1 MLVTNNQ
8 IINTSQSKIMES
20 ARMSYYTESHHPEE
34 ETGVERGRGEP
45 VPSSLLG
52 FPELEE
58 KKFTKPTP
66 VPSSLLGFPE
76 LKEKKFT
83 KPTPVPKPVPV
94 AVAVSN
100 SWRKKNRPK
109 KAPHC
114 CDSFSSI
121 ISSKKSKF

>member
-1 MLVTNNQ
+1 
-8 IINTSQSKIMES
+8 
-20 ARMSYYTESHHPEE
+20 MSYYTESHHPEE

-66 VPSSLLGFPE
+66 VP
-76 LKEKKFT
+76 
-83 KPTPVPKPVPV
+83 KPVPV

-100 SWRKKNRPK
+100 SWRKKDRPK